1 MNKKID
7 IIKNANILFIVN
19 IIVLISMVF
28 FRTLYIKQ
36 GYNALFVNIVFVIN
50 ILFLVAGIIFNVLF
64 LKDSKKY
71 DNKKCTNVIIMS
83 FIIYLLLN
91 TVLMF
96 LVNIP
101 ISKGYRKINEKLSS
115 YCDTYGCD
123 NYETVNDKQNRKFII
138 KKMYFDYDNRENEL
152 TITTTYNTKEVIKV
166 EAVIYS
172 RNDMYSEMLIKD
184 VLKDYFYNFDYEID
198 EVMIKQAFDNRFSS
212 SVKKDNVSYKVTEVY
227 NDDTLEKLKTNIV
240 LDLKQE

>member
-28 FRTLYIKQ
+28 FRTLYMKQ
-36 GYNALFVNIVFVIN
+36 GYNALFVNIVFAIN
-50 ILFLVAGIIFNVLF
+50 VLFLVAGIIFNVLF

-83 FIIYLLLN
+83 FIIYLLIN

-101 ISKGYRKINEKLSS
+101 ISKGYRKINEKLSF

-123 NYETVNDKQNRKFII
+123 NYETINDKQNRKFII

>member
-36 GYNALFVNIVFVIN
+36 GYNALFVNIVFVTN
-50 ILFLVAGIIFNVLF
+50 ISLLITGIIFNVLF
-64 LKDSKKY
+64 LKYSKKY
-71 DNKKCTNVIIMS
+71 DNKKCTNLIITS

-91 TVLMF
+91 TVFMF
-96 LVNIP
+96 LANIP
-101 ISKGYRKINEKLSS
+101 LNKGYKKINEKLSS

-123 NYETVNDKQNRKFII
+123 NYETINDNQNRKFII

-227 NDDTLEKLKTNIV
+227 NGDALEKLKTNIV